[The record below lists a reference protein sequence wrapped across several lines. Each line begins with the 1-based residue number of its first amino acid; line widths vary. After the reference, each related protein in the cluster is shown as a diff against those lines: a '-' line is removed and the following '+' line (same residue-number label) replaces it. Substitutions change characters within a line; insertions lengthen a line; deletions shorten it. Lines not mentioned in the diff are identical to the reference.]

1 MSIEKAVNNFLKD
14 NKDKH
19 LQEQINDPAR
29 SDFFKLLNNKIDKL
43 IEQGEE
49 IFKSEIGYLLY
60 PLGFIL
66 NKIYLEGEKSVLIN
80 DKLIYD
86 LRKNIN
92 EVGLI
97 IEKIELLFRE
107 QELKK
112 EKEAKKEVVKT
123 DDDIINEFFNL

>member
-1 MSIEKAVNNFLKD
+1 MIDVIIIMLMRWVNLSYSVIY
-14 NKDKH
+14 
-19 LQEQINDPAR
+19 Q
-29 SDFFKLLNNKIDKL
+29 IDKL

-66 NKIYLEGEKSVLIN
+66 NKIYLEGKKSVLIN

-86 LRKNIN
+86 LHKNIN

-123 DDDIINEFFNL
+123 NEGR